1 MPPIFLPEDRYLD
14 PANRDVA
21 LRLYDQ
27 VRDLPLI
34 CPHGHVDPLLFAD
47 PDYRFG
53 SPSELF
59 ITPDHYVFRML
70 RSQGI
75 ALEDLGIP
83 RVDGGPV
90 ETDQRRI
97 WQLFAD
103 NYHLFR
109 GTPTGSWLDYSFH
122 FVFGVEEKLTSAS
135 ARTIYDQ
142 IADCLQKPEFRPRAL
157 YEQFNV
163 EVLTTTDAATDPLL
177 QHRAIRESGW
187 QGRIL
192 PTFRPDTVVNLDT
205 PGWRAHVG
213 QLAEQSGIDITSY
226 ARYVQALEQRRGVF
240 REMGATAT
248 DHAAMTAY
256 TESLGQ
262 REAESLFQGALRG
275 EVSAEDARRFTG
287 HMLIEM
293 ARMSVEDGLVMQL
306 HVGSLRNHDPAL
318 QAGFGT
324 DVGADIPITSEWTR
338 NLRPLLT
345 KFGSHPD
352 FSLILFTLDES
363 GYGREMAPLA
373 GYYPAVK
380 LGPPWWFFDS
390 VNGMAR
396 YFDLVME
403 TAGIYNTVGFNDDTR
418 AFTSIPAR
426 HDVWRRTAVNWIAGL
441 HKRGFIDVQDAEDM
455 AQEMAVGLARRAYRF
470 AP

>member
-1 MPPIFLPEDRYLD
+1 MPPLYLPEDRYLD

-21 LRLYDQ
+21 LRLYHQ

-70 RSQGI
+70 HSQGI
-75 ALEDLGIP
+75 ALEELGIP
-83 RVDGGPV
+83 RVDCAPV
-90 ETDQRRI
+90 ESDPRVI
-97 WQLFAD
+97 WQRFAD
-103 NYHLFR
+103 HYHLFR

-122 FVFGVEEKLTSAS
+122 FVFAVEEKLTGAS
-135 ARTIYDQ
+135 AQAIYDQ
-142 IADCLQKPEFRPRAL
+142 IAACLARPEFRPRAL

-177 QHRAIRESGW
+177 HHKAIRESGW
-187 QGRIL
+187 PGRIL

-205 PGWRAHVG
+205 PGWRAHVE
-213 QLAEQSGIDITSY
+213 QLGEQSGIDITSY
-226 ARYVQALEQRRGVF
+226 ARYLQALEQRREYF
-240 REMGATAT
+240 RGLGATAS

-262 REAESLFQGALRG
+262 REAESLFECALRG
-275 EVSAEDARRFTG
+275 EASAEDARRFTG

-324 DVGADIPITSEWTR
+324 DKGADIPVASEWTR

-345 KFGSHPD
+345 RFGSHPR

-373 GYYPAVK
+373 
-380 LGPPWWFFDS
+380 
-390 VNGMAR
+390 
-396 YFDLVME
+396 
-403 TAGIYNTVGFNDDTR
+403 DTTR
-418 AFTSIPAR
+418 P
-426 HDVWRRTAVNWIAGL
+426 
-441 HKRGFIDVQDAEDM
+441 
-455 AQEMAVGLARRAYRF
+455 
-470 AP
+470 